1 MKTRRFEMKR
11 YAQSVLILLTLMAA
25 AETFAQDEEPQ
36 LEEYMHNEMQEPA
49 HAPQR
54 YAAMLDRAFHAM
66 YDLDFRA
73 ADLELSQFSA
83 GRPDD
88 PLGPAAQAA
97 SVLFSIFERH
107 KILQSEF
114 FSSDDHYAKRATVIP
129 QTSVQQQFRQLL
141 ERAEQLATRSLA
153 HDPADQNALFS
164 LTLVYGLRADYAAL
178 IEHRDLAAL
187 HLSDIGNGWARK
199 LLVTSPQAYDAY
211 VAIGIHEYLVGLR
224 PAPVRWMLRLGG
236 IKGDREEGLHDLE
249 LGAEKGHYLAPLARI
264 LLAIAHLRQ
273 HQQEEAIQLLAG
285 LRQQFPH
292 NPLFAEEVARLRQS
306 NTTSAQ
312 RTSAFKTAA
321 GSDANE

>member
-1 MKTRRFEMKR
+1 MKR
-11 YAQSVLILLTLMAA
+11 YLQSVLIVLTLMAA

-36 LEEYMHNEMQEPA
+36 LGEYLQNQMQESA
-49 HAPQR
+49 HAPQQ
-54 YAAMLDRAFHAM
+54 YLAMLDRAFHAM

-83 GRPDD
+83 GRPGD

-97 SVLFSIFERH
+97 SVLFSIFEQH

-114 FSSDDHYAKRATVIP
+114 FSSDDHYAKRVTVIP
-129 QTSVQQQFRQLL
+129 DTSSQQQFRQLL

-153 HDPADQNALFS
+153 HDPADENALFS
-164 LTLVYGLRADYAAL
+164 LTLAYGLRADYAAL
-178 IEHRDLAAL
+178 VEHRDLAAL
-187 HLSDIGNGWARK
+187 RLSDTGNDWARK
-199 LLVTSPQAYDAY
+199 LLATSPHSYDAY
-211 VAIGIHEYLVGLR
+211 VATGIQKYLVGLR

-236 IKGDREEGLHDLE
+236 IKGDREEGMHDLE
-249 LGAEKGHYLAPLARI
+249 LGAEKGHYLAPFARI

-292 NPLFAEEVARLRQS
+292 NPLFAEEIARLRRG

-312 RTSAFKTAA
+312 RTSEFKTAA
-321 GSDANE
+321 AGVANE